1 MDIGR
6 NGARLGLAVVLTLVV
21 GAGAFAAAKSDFLYL
36 AHFGTVAQ
44 VRAALDRGANVN
56 VRRDNGS
63 TPLVES
69 VFNKNAGVFPLLLE
83 RGADVH
89 ARDRDG
95 ATPLMI
101 VALYGK
107 DLLNQLRMLL
117 DAGADVNAQSD
128 DGRTALI
135 YLCMTSLIHPHP
147 ARAVELLLDAGAD
160 PSIADESGRTA
171 LEYAQR
177 NRGLMNEP
185 VVERLKS
192 ARIRI

>member
-1 MDIGR
+1 MNAG
-6 NGARLGLAVVLTLVV
+6 RLGKRLVLAGLLALLL
-21 GAGAFAAAKSDFLYL
+21 GSSALAAAKSSFLHL

-56 VRRDNGS
+56 IRRDNGS

-69 VFNKNAGVFPLLLE
+69 VFNKNIGVFPLLIE
-83 RGADVH
+83 RGADIH

-107 DLLNQLRMLL
+107 DLLNQLGMLL
-117 DAGADVNAQSD
+117 DAGADVNARSD

-160 PSIADESGRTA
+160 PSIADDSGRTA
-171 LEYAQR
+171 LDYALR
-177 NRGLMNEP
+177 NRGLMDEP
-185 VVERLKS
+185 VVERL
-192 ARIRI
+192 R

>member
-1 MDIGR
+1 MDVKRHGVCFSLVLILMLFVGSS
-6 NGARLGLAVVLTLVV
+6 ALAAV
-21 GAGAFAAAKSDFLYL
+21 KSDFLHL
-36 AHFGTVAQ
+36 AHFGTAAQ

-56 VRRDNGS
+56 IRRDNGS
-63 TPLVES
+63 SPLVES
-69 VFNKNAGVFPLLLE
+69 VFNKDTGVFPLLIE
-83 RGADVH
+83 RGADIH

-117 DAGADVNAQSD
+117 DAGADVNARSD

-135 YLCMTSLIHPHP
+135 YLCMTSLIHPQP
-147 ARAVELLLDAGAD
+147 AQAVELLLNAGED
-160 PSIADESGRTA
+160 PTIADDAGRTA

-177 NRGLMNEP
+177 NRGLRDEP

-192 ARIRI
+192 VEVRI